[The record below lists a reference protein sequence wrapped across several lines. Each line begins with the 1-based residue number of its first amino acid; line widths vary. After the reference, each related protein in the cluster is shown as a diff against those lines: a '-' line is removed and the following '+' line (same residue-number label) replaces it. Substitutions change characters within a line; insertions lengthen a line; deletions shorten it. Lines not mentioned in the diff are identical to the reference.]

1 MTPSFAPFA
10 PFALITRLV
19 MPITTTLP
27 RLKHALLFIAVSAG
41 IAWASSL
48 FSTESRAADA
58 PKPVAKPALTVTT
71 TQPSLS
77 ALPVTLAANGSVT
90 AWQEALIG
98 TEATGLRL
106 TEVRAN
112 VGDVVRKGQVLARFS
127 PAAPQADVAQ
137 ARANLLEA
145 QATAA
150 EAVANADRAR
160 SLQTTGALSASQINQ
175 YVTLEKT
182 ALARVDALKSTL
194 GSQQL
199 RLGFAQVLAPDDGV
213 ISARSATV
221 GAVLGNGAELFRMIR
236 QGRLEWRAE
245 VTSSELGRI
254 TVGMPARI
262 TLPGGQTTTG
272 TVRMVAP
279 TVDAQTRTGL
289 VYVDLPPMRGTTGA
303 PVQAATKQR
312 LATSPAG
319 AAGLALPDRRRSAPS
334 GGSESHKVGSVGAAL
349 PGMFAKGEFDFG
361 SSNALTVPQQAVV
374 VRDGFSYIFELG
386 ADQRVAQRK
395 VQVGRRVGERIE
407 VMGVAPS
414 ATLVASGA
422 GFLNDG
428 DLVKVVPPSSA
439 PAALAGVP
447 AANSASKPALVQ
459 ANTASAAIK

>member
-1 MTPSFAPFA
+1 MSSLFAR
-10 PFALITRLV
+10 TRQTV
-19 MPITTTLP
+19 RSRKIG
-27 RLKHALLFIAVSAG
+27 RNAILFIATTAV
-41 IAWASSL
+41 IAWTTGL
-48 FSTESRAADA
+48 LGTESRAADA
-58 PKPVAKPALTVTT
+58 PKPAAKPALTVTT
-71 TQPSLS
+71 TQPSPS
-77 ALPVTLAANGSVT
+77 ALPLSLAANGSVA
-90 AWQEALIG
+90 AWQEAIVG
-98 TEATGLRL
+98 AEATGLRL
-106 TEVRAN
+106 TEVLAN

-150 EAVANADRAR
+150 DAAANADRAR

-182 ALARVDALKSTL
+182 ALARVAASKSTL

-213 ISARSATV
+213 ISARTATV
-221 GAVLGNGAELFRMIR
+221 GAVVGNGAELFRMIR
-236 QGRLEWRAE
+236 KGRLEWRAE
-245 VTSSELGRI
+245 VTSGEMGRI

-262 TLPGGQTTTG
+262 TLPSGQTTQG

-289 VYVDLPPMRGTTGA
+289 VYVDLPKAGT
-303 PVQAATKQR
+303 AAK
-312 LATSPAG
+312 A
-319 AAGLALPDRRRSAPS
+319 
-334 GGSESHKVGSVGAAL
+334 
-349 PGMFAKGEFDFG
+349 GMFAKGEFEFG

-374 VRDGFSYIFELG
+374 VRDGFSYVFQLN

-407 VMGVAPS
+407 VMGVA
-414 ATLVASGA
+414 ADALLVGSGA

-428 DLVKVVPPSSA
+428 DLVRVVPVAA
-439 PAALAGVP
+439 PAAPTAGP
-447 AANSASKPALVQ
+447 TATNSVSKPAVVP
-459 ANTASAAIK
+459 ANTASTATK

>member
-1 MTPSFAPFA
+1 MTPLFAQTCQTVRSRKIAQIAILFVA
-10 PFALITRLV
+10 
-19 MPITTTLP
+19 TT
-27 RLKHALLFIAVSAG
+27 AV
-41 IAWASSL
+41 IAWTTGLLGS
-48 FSTESRAADA
+48 ESRAADA
-58 PKPVAKPALTVTT
+58 PKPAAKPALTVTT
-71 TQPSLS
+71 TQPSPS
-77 ALPVTLAANGSVT
+77 ALPLSLAANGSVA
-90 AWQEALIG
+90 AWQEAIVG
-98 TEATGLRL
+98 AEATGLRL
-106 TEVRAN
+106 TEVLAN

-150 EAVANADRAR
+150 DAAANADRAR

-182 ALARVDALKSTL
+182 ALARVAASKSTL

-213 ISARSATV
+213 ISARTATV
-221 GAVLGNGAELFRMIR
+221 GAVVGNGAELFRMIR
-236 QGRLEWRAE
+236 KGRLEWRAE
-245 VTSSELGRI
+245 VTSGEMGRI

-262 TLPGGQTTTG
+262 TLPSGQTTQG

-289 VYVDLPPMRGTTGA
+289 VYVDLPKAGT
-303 PVQAATKQR
+303 AAK
-312 LATSPAG
+312 A
-319 AAGLALPDRRRSAPS
+319 
-334 GGSESHKVGSVGAAL
+334 
-349 PGMFAKGEFDFG
+349 GMFAKGEFEFG

-374 VRDGFSYIFELG
+374 VRDGFSYVFQLN

-407 VMGVAPS
+407 VMGVA
-414 ATLVASGA
+414 ADALLVGSGA

-428 DLVKVVPPSSA
+428 DLVRVVPVAA
-439 PAALAGVP
+439 PAAPTAGP
-447 AANSASKPALVQ
+447 TAGPTATNSVSKPAVVP
-459 ANTASAAIK
+459 ANTASTATK

>member
-1 MTPSFAPFA
+1 MTPLFAR
-10 PFALITRLV
+10 TRQTV
-19 MPITTTLP
+19 HSRKIG
-27 RLKHALLFIAVSAG
+27 RNAILFIATTAV
-41 IAWASSL
+41 IAWTIGL
-48 FSTESRAADA
+48 LGTESRAADA
-58 PKPVAKPALTVTT
+58 PKPAAKPALTVTT
-71 TQPSLS
+71 TQPSPS
-77 ALPVTLAANGSVT
+77 ALPLSLAANGSVA
-90 AWQEALIG
+90 AWQEAIVG
-98 TEATGLRL
+98 AEATGLRL
-106 TEVRAN
+106 TEVLAN

-127 PAAPQADVAQ
+127 PTAPQADVAQ

-182 ALARVDALKSTL
+182 ALARVTAFKSTL

-213 ISARSATV
+213 ISARTATV
-221 GAVLGNGAELFRMIR
+221 GAVVGNGAELFRMIR
-236 QGRLEWRAE
+236 KGRLEWRAE
-245 VTSSELGRI
+245 VTSGELGRI

-262 TLPGGQTTTG
+262 TLPSGQTTQG

-289 VYVDLPPMRGTTGA
+289 VYVDLPKAGT
-303 PVQAATKQR
+303 AAK
-312 LATSPAG
+312 A
-319 AAGLALPDRRRSAPS
+319 
-334 GGSESHKVGSVGAAL
+334 
-349 PGMFAKGEFDFG
+349 GMFAKGEFDFG

-374 VRDGFSYIFELG
+374 VRDGFSYVFQLS

-407 VMGVAPS
+407 VMGVA
-414 ATLVASGA
+414 ADTLLVGSGA

-428 DLVKVVPPSSA
+428 DLVRVVPVAA
-439 PAALAGVP
+439 PAGP
-447 AANSASKPALVQ
+447 TAAPITTNSASKPTVVP
-459 ANTASAAIK
+459 ANTATTAIK